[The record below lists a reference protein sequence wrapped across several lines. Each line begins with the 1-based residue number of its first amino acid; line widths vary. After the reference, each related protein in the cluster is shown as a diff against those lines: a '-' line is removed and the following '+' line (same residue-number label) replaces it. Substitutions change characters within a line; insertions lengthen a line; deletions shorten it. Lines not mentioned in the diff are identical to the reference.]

1 MPLEADAS
9 EGITV
14 PEWFVTFADMMSLL
28 LAFFIMMASL
38 SHVKQQD
45 EYQAMVD
52 SIRRRF
58 GHDSATESLAPGKF
72 TPRNASLTRLASM
85 GGAVELDTHRGG
97 SPMKAS
103 LGDHARVRIVRPG
116 SWTTMGTV
124 ITFRQGSTELDQQ
137 QKIHLT
143 AQATAMR
150 GTPPKIEIR
159 GHSSLRPSPQG
170 LPFDDPWD
178 LAYQR
183 CRVTMDFLVQQG
195 IDPRR
200 LRLAVAGANEPIYTG
215 TAPDELRLNP
225 RVEVHALDEVVAD
238 LESSSDER
246 PAEYQSGTR
255 LPDAKHK

>member
-1 MPLEADAS
+1 MRLDADAS

-52 SIRRRF
+52 SIRKRF
-58 GHDSATESLAPGKF
+58 GHDTATDSLAPGKL
-72 TPRNASLTRLASM
+72 TPRNASVTRLASM

-116 SWTTMGTV
+116 SWTTVGTV
-124 ITFRQGSTELDQQ
+124 ISFRQGSTELDEQ
-137 QKIHLT
+137 QKVRLI
-143 AQATAMR
+143 AQAAAMR
-150 GTPPKIEIR
+150 GTPQKIEIR
-159 GHSSLRPSPQG
+159 GHSALSPPHQDS
-170 LPFDDPWD
+170 PFEDPWD

-183 CRVTMDFLVQQG
+183 CRVTMDYLVDQG
-195 IDPRR
+195 IEPRR

-215 TAPDELRLNP
+215 TAPDQLRLNP
-225 RVEVHALDEVVAD
+225 RVEVHVLDEVVANR
-238 LESSSDER
+238 ESFSDER
-246 PAEYQSGTR
+246 PAEYHGGTR
-255 LPDAKHK
+255 LPDARHK